1 MRACM
6 WDFVDRNLILK
17 RETIENI
24 IFFFVYTTHTKQM
37 RLILSLFGHVWQVK
51 TPHNCAGPVNDMKSV
66 FVIIIL
72 FKVDT
77 CVYACASSFRL
88 LSLVWIYF
96 VRTCVCICYTKKS
109 QEALKRR
116 KWMLELGEVKAWK
129 CFSVTRLIFTAIRC
143 CWMTIAELHLFIFIL
158 SLILCFNSC
167 FAFTAILYKH
177 VVFVGNIFA

>member
-1 MRACM
+1 MFITSCNLMRAYM

-96 VRTCVCICYTKKS
+96 VRTMCVHLLHKEKSRSTKTTKVNVRVGWGKSMKVLLCYS
-109 QEALKRR
+109 SNFHCYSLLLDDNRR
-116 KWMLELGEVKAWK
+116 
-129 CFSVTRLIFTAIRC
+129 
-143 CWMTIAELHLFIFIL
+143 IASFHFHFK
-158 SLILCFNSC
+158 FN
-167 FAFTAILYKH
+167 I
-177 VVFVGNIFA
+177 VF